1 MTIKE
6 QIDALPFDLFTRERI
21 KQLVVKAGS
30 YDLNESGKIFSLR
43 AAFKW
48 AETSEGGEYWYTMD
62 LSLYDNFDEV
72 QD

>member
-21 KQLVVKAGS
+21 KQLVTKAGS
-30 YDLNESGKIFSLR
+30 YDLNESEKIFSLR
-43 AAFKW
+43 AAFSW
-48 AETSEGGEYWYTMD
+48 TETTEGGEYWYEKD
-62 LSLYDNFDEV
+62 LALYDNFDEI